1 MGGAS
6 AALADEPAAAYDN
19 PAGIVAP
26 TLPSVTLGFDYLG
39 YDFSIDDDSASPDD
53 LASVVFGTTFPIPLE
68 RVIGIRAAFGL
79 ALQMSADILLEQS
92 VPFPTVPQFVLHQN
106 TARMLH
112 LLPSLAFEPW
122 PGIELGGGVLLFDN
136 TIGSLE
142 LGLGARG
149 DATFDIDQELK
160 TILSPLVGV
169 RVDGGSLGA
178 ALEGWR
184 VGVVFR
190 DAFEVPYRIP
200 VNAFLGGLP
209 LVVDF
214 SATALYTPQQLE
226 VGLAFSPTADWTLA
240 AEVLWNRWSAFPDP
254 ALRID
259 LDLTIPV
266 LPIEFTDSLVRDPGF
281 QDTVSARFGGELRV
295 ASGPVADWILRAG
308 YAFEPSPAPQQTG
321 DTNLLDNDRH
331 VASIGV
337 GLALHEVFGQSLPHP
352 LRVDTYGQAQILPS
366 RTHVKGDGVS
376 ADNAGFP
383 SIRSDGV
390 LYHLG
395 LTLSAELELLDR

>member
-1 MGGAS
+1 MGSAY
-6 AALADEPAAAYDN
+6 AALADEPSAAYDN
-19 PAGIVAP
+19 PAGVVVP
-26 TLPSVTLGFDYLG
+26 TLPSVSLGFDYLG
-39 YDFSIDDDSASPDD
+39 YDFSIEREGESPRDV
-53 LASVVFGTTFPIPLE
+53 ASVVFGTTFPIPLE

-79 ALQMSADILLEQS
+79 ALQMSGDILLEQS

-122 PGIELGGGVLLFDN
+122 PGVDVGVGVLLFDN
-136 TIGSLE
+136 TVGSLE

-160 TILSPLVGV
+160 TILSPLVGI
-169 RVDGGSLGA
+169 RLDGR
-178 ALEGWR
+178 ALTPALDGWQA
-184 VGVVFR
+184 GVVFR

-214 SATALYTPQQLE
+214 SATAMYTPQQLE
-226 VGLAFSPTADWTLA
+226 VGVAVTPTPSWTLA

-254 ALRID
+254 ALSID

-266 LPIEFTDSLVRDPGF
+266 LPIVFTDSLVRDPGF
-281 QDTVSARFGGELRV
+281 HDTVSGRLGAELRLV
-295 ASGPVADWILRAG
+295 TGATVDWALRAG
-308 YAFEPSPAPQQTG
+308 YAYEPSPAPEQTG
-321 DTNLLDNDRH
+321 ETNLLDNDRH
-331 VASIGV
+331 IASVGV
-337 GLALHEVFGQSLPHP
+337 GASLREAFGQPLPHP
-352 LRVDTYGQAQILPS
+352 LRIDAFAQTQVLPA
-366 RTHVKGDGVS
+366 RTHVKGPLVS
-376 ADNAGFP
+376 SDNAGFP
-383 SIRSDGV
+383 SIESDGV

-395 LTLSAELELLDR
+395 LTLTTELELLDR